1 MKIEDIIPG
10 CTYRHKA
17 AWSAIN
23 RTDPPTEFDFVF
35 QPHNF
40 YDIYE
45 GTMTASDIEPIE
57 ICDEMFDRLGFSKDI
72 EEFAENVFFHSKAP
86 MLQFA
91 KTGLSGPTYVIGRWL
106 GSQRRFVDI
115 IGIKYVH
122 ELQAAYYLLGLKLY
136 LGTEKKLHNGGESE
150 A

>member
-35 QPHNF
+35 KAHNF

-72 EEFAENVFFHSKAP
+72 EGLAGNVFFHSKAT
-86 MLQFA
+86 MLQVA
-91 KTGLSGPTYVIGRWL
+91 KSGSMYMIGRWI
-106 GSQRRFVDI
+106 GVQCRFVCVGYIRYIDQ
-115 IGIKYVH
+115 
-122 ELQAAYYLLGLKLY
+122 LQSAYSLLGLKLY